1 MWSVE
6 DGESFTDVKLGGTI
20 GDFFRAVGSVW
31 MERCERTK
39 RRQSSAGTQELFRA
53 DETNEWDGRRSLSS
67 AVKASFVFT

>member
-6 DGESFTDVKLGGTI
+6 DEESLTDVKLGGTI
-20 GDFFRAVGSVW
+20 GDFSERSG
-31 MERCERTK
+31 RCERTK